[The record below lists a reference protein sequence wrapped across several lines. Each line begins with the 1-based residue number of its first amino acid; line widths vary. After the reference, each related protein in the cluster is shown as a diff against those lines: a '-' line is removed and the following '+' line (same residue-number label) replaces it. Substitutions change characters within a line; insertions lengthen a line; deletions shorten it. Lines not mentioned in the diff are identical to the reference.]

1 MQPTSMVTHSP
12 DWMAFSLGTPW
23 GRLPLG
29 PETTMGSKDMFSAP

>member
-1 MQPTSMVTHSP
+1 MHPKSMVTNSP
-12 DWMAFSLGTPW
+12 DWMTFSEGTPW